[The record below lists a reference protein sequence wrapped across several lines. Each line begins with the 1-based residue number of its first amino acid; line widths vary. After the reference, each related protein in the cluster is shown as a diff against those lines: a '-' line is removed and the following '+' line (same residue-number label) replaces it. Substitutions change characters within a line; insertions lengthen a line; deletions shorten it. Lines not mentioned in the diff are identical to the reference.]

1 MNIIISFITY
11 TIIYGTDEKEK
22 GRGVGENLGD
32 PRVKTHHE
40 KIHVVHRAEIMDL
53 MSSGEKSSCKEH

>member
-1 MNIIISFITY
+1 MVQMT
-11 TIIYGTDEKEK
+11 KEK

-40 KIHVVHRAEIMDL
+40 KKIHVVHRAEIMDL
-53 MSSGEKSSCKEH
+53 MSSGEKSSGKEH